1 MFLLGQALMAQDWEC
16 WETHEGSEVL
26 RGAGAEER
34 GSGFGRLGAGTF
46 YAKDQYGYFLSW
58 GLPSDRATQVT
69 QWLCS
74 QEKNTP
80 QFIGSL
86 PSGWNDMRSLPSYR
100 GSQDCQD
107 SI

>member
-1 MFLLGQALMAQDWEC
+1 M
-16 WETHEGSEVL
+16 L

-69 QWLCS
+69 Q
-74 QEKNTP
+74 
-80 QFIGSL
+80 
-86 PSGWNDMRSLPSYR
+86 
-100 GSQDCQD
+100 
-107 SI
+107 